1 MLEKK
6 VMLTQ
11 ALWIAMLFRLFVYSI
26 SGSKRQHLKLSLH
39 CTSPSFPTL
48 FQCQASV
55 IEKKR
60 STTDCVGAKDGM
72 DQARRAGRRGF
83 LKDTFV
89 RDRCLTQ
96 KQDTA
101 DQLCVS
107 FSSSLLTPIGILP
120 VHVTSNFGNKMPFT
134 GKEKSTRRYLMVADS
149 VV

>member
-1 MLEKK
+1 MFQEARDSILNCLSI
-6 VMLTQ
+6 VPHH
-11 ALWIAMLFRLFVYSI
+11 LFLLCFSAKPA
-26 SGSKRQHLKLSLH
+26 SLK
-39 CTSPSFPTL
+39 
-48 FQCQASV
+48 
-55 IEKKR
+55 KKR
-60 STTDCVGAKDGM
+60 STTDCVRAKDGM

-107 FSSSLLTPIGILP
+107 FSSSIVTPIGILP